1 MIALLCVC
9 IILANNFQFCL
20 YKSHRLRGFV
30 VENLSQTKQNEGFHH
45 SFYHKVKVKVK
56 VYTSYVVLLLSLTK
70 LFFDDVMSFIIT
82 IKVQVNTSSRTI
94 CFCGPDVIN

>member
-1 MIALLCVC
+1 MRV
-9 IILANNFQFCL
+9 
-20 YKSHRLRGFV
+20 S
-30 VENLSQTKQNEGFHH
+30 
-45 SFYHKVKVKVK
+45 SFYKVKVKVK

-82 IKVQVNTSSRTI
+82 IEVKVNTSLRTI